1 MTIRN
6 KVNDAVFVTRGRMA
20 VPTWLII
27 IIIIIIYYIDIC
39 VYLNGAD
46 LLSPWPE
53 AIKLELQVKLYRALQ
68 MNLQPGHC
76 VSL

>member
-27 IIIIIIYYIDIC
+27 IVIIIYYMDIY

-53 AIKLELQVKLYRALQ
+53 DIKLELQVKLYRALQ

>member
-27 IIIIIIYYIDIC
+27 IIIYYIDIS

-46 LLSPWPE
+46 SLSPWPE